1 MLSRASCV
9 HPVVSSS
16 ARRGTLQLS
25 NRRSNLNFSTN
36 LQRYSTNNWK
46 GRLNFSKN
54 TENNAKEG
62 IESLAPNTQLSP
74 KAIVKDAPN
83 TEIQSQSK
91 FSTKIK
97 RALNA
102 AKIAQA
108 KKQAPVVYLEKP
120 YFRHL
125 LSSSSSSGSSGNTSG
140 GTPPFNFVQNE
151 TYSQFETAGSGH
163 ENNPENSGSNDHI
176 WSAVLT
182 SPKSITKHLDEYV
195 IGQERAKKIL
205 SVAVFN
211 HYSRVRANIQQ
222 QMQQRPNVGVEEE
235 PARPAPVSSNYSSN
249 SQSWVN
255 PSTNNSEST
264 TSSSDPGPKVP
275 EMRNL
280 PIFDKSNVLLLG
292 PTGSGK
298 TLLARTLAKILKV
311 PFSMSDATPFT
322 QAGYVG
328 EDVELVIQRLLQ
340 NCDFDVKK
348 AEQGI
353 VFIDEIDK
361 IAKKADTMSM
371 SKDVSGEGVQQ
382 ALLRMLEGTVVNV
395 TDKTGAASSS
405 HKNRFG
411 PGGPGSGGKGDVY
424 AVDTSNILFILSGAF
439 IGLDKIV
446 IDRVAK
452 GSIGFGAVIHGSD
465 SSSLPTLP
473 GYMMA
478 STAKQQILDLIDP
491 VDLIKFGLIPE
502 FVGRLPVVASVAQL
516 DEAALVRVLTEP
528 RNSLVKQYESL
539 FELNKVNLK
548 FSNSALHEI
557 AKQAIEKQ
565 TGARGLRRIME
576 NLLLDPMYDAPN
588 SSIKNVLVD
597 SDSVLQKRNPLYFS
611 RGQDNDLERALE
623 EDDNTFTTNLA
634 AKEEGKQ
641 GIAFS

>member
-1 MLSRASCV
+1 MLSRASSV
-9 HPVVSSS
+9 RPTTS
-16 ARRGTLQLS
+16 AIANRATVQTSLRGNPLQLS
-25 NRRSNLNFSTN
+25 PSLR
-36 LQRYSTNNWK
+36 RYSTNNWK

-54 TENNAKEG
+54 TENITKVGTEG
-62 IESLAPNTQLSP
+62 VNQTAHLAPKPLPKDHHTTETQ
-74 KAIVKDAPN
+74 
-83 TEIQSQSK
+83 TQSR

-102 AKIAQA
+102 AKLAQA
-108 KKQAPVVYLEKP
+108 KKPAPVVYLEKP

-125 LSSSSSSGSSGNTSG
+125 LSSSSSGSTGNPTS
-140 GTPPFNFVQNE
+140 GTPPFNFAQHE
-151 TYSQFETAGSGH
+151 TYSQFDSAGSGY
-163 ENNPENSGSNDHI
+163 ENTTESGGSSDHI
-176 WSAVLT
+176 WSTILT
-182 SPKSITKHLDEYV
+182 SPKSIAKHLDEYV

-211 HYSRVRANIQQ
+211 HYNRVKANTQHQVQQ
-222 QMQQRPNVGVEEE
+222 KPYPGAEDEH
-235 PARPAPVSSNYSSN
+235 PARPPAAAANYSSN

-255 PSTNNSEST
+255 PSTNSSEASAPIND
-264 TSSSDPGPKVP
+264 SRPKSP
-275 EMRNL
+275 EAKSL
-280 PIFDKSNVLLLG
+280 PVFDKSNVLLLG

-340 NCDFDVKK
+340 NCDFDVKQ

-465 SSSLPTLP
+465 TSAALPPVSGTP
-473 GYMMA
+473 A
-478 STAKQQILDLIDP
+478 NHTKQHVLDLVDP
-491 VDLIKFGLIPE
+491 VDMIKFGLIPE

-539 FELNKVNLK
+539 FDLNKVNLK
-548 FSNSALHEI
+548 FSNSALREI

-588 SSIKNVLVD
+588 SSIKYVLVD

-611 RGQDNDLERALE
+611 RGQESDMERALE
-623 EDDNTFTTNLA
+623 EDDNTFTLNLA
-634 AKEEGKQ
+634 TKEEGKQ